1 MKVARTGYIHRG
13 LMVLT
18 SLLLASCAKQF
29 QVPIGSHY
37 PYIEDL
43 SWMIGEWTDT
53 QDGKTITNVCRWST
67 NRNFITRTFEV
78 TEYGQPMIEGTEII
92 GWDPAENLIRS
103 WTFDSTGGTAVGIWR
118 FQNDQWK
125 IEIIEDLKSK
135 EPSKRQQTFSELDWL
150 IGSWVDDGGENR
162 VESTCEWVGN
172 KMFFNIRFT
181 VYSENEPV
189 QEGLVIIGWDE
200 EQKSIRSW
208 IFDTD
213 GGLAE
218 GTGFLHEDEWQM
230 QNRHVLPDGRL
241 ASAISIYRKI
251 DNDSFTWQRIAQ
263 EVEGELLPDMNE
275 IMVIR
280 RSISKNPEM
289 EIIK

>member
-1 MKVARTGYIHRG
+1 MKVARMSFIHG
-13 LMVLT
+13 AALVLT
-18 SLLLASCAKQF
+18 SLLLASCAHQPQVQF
-29 QVPIGSHY
+29 GSHY
-37 PYIEDL
+37 PHIKDL

-78 TEYGQPMIEGTEII
+78 AEDDQPMIEGTEII
-92 GWDPAENLIRS
+92 GWDPAENVLRS
-103 WTFDSTGGTAVGIWR
+103 WTFDSTGGVAIGIWML
-118 FQNDQWK
+118 QNDQWNT
-125 IEIIEDLKSK
+125 EIIEDIKST
-135 EPSKRQQTFSELDWL
+135 EPSERKQVLSELDWL
-150 IGSWVDDGGENR
+150 IGSWIDDGSENR
-162 VESTCEWVGN
+162 VESTCEWAGD
-172 KMFFNIRFT
+172 KMFFDIRFT

-230 QNRHVLPDGRL
+230 KNRHVLPDGRL
-241 ASAISIYRKI
+241 ASAVAIYRKI
-251 DNDSFTWQRIAQ
+251 DNNSFSWQRIAQ
-263 EVEGELLPDMNE
+263 EVEGELLPDLDE
-275 IMVIR
+275 IMVVR
-280 RSISKNPEM
+280 QAISENPEL